1 MYGNTFDG
9 NIRVGI
15 YPEGHP
21 GTVTRDVFATV
32 GGTSAGQKNFF
43 RNYASPKFDVIGCI
57 NVTTNFVC
65 PLGGN
70 FFDHSGDDVEQPQCN
85 TACVSTP

>member
-1 MYGNTFDG
+1 
-9 NIRVGI
+9 
-15 YPEGHP
+15 
-21 GTVTRDVFATV
+21 VFATV
-32 GGTSAGQKNFF
+32 GGTAAGQKNFF
-43 RNYASPKFDVIGCI
+43 RNYAPPKFHAIGCY

-70 FFDHSGDDVEQPQCN
+70 FFDHSGDDVEQPACN